1 MAKTTNPLLDNNPLP
16 RFDAIEPDHIEP
28 GIQKL
33 LATLNSQL
41 LELERTSTPTWA
53 GLIEPLERIDD

>member
-33 LATLNSQL
+33 LAKLNGQL
-41 LELERTSTPTWA
+41 LELERTHVHTNVGWTYRTA
-53 GLIEPLERIDD
+53 